1 MGAPSLVNY
10 AAMDGRFLILALRDE
25 RTKLYAFLIT
35 VSAMLFGA
43 SS

>member
-1 MGAPSLVNY
+1 
-10 AAMDGRFLILALRDE
+10 MDGRFLIFALRDE
-25 RTKLYAFLIT
+25 RTNYDFLTT